1 MTDKL
6 FIEGLAVKSFNPNT
20 YKAIGLRRL
29 LARRAYLDAFHHD
42 KLIELPDTYLGQVA
56 MVGIMLDADFKVGN
70 AIARRELVDNP
81 EIEIVKFGK
90 L

>member
-6 FIEGLAVKSFNPNT
+6 FIEGLAAKSFNPNA

-29 LARRAYLDAFHHD
+29 LARRAYLDAFYHD

-56 MVGIMLDADFKVGN
+56 MVGIMLDADFKIGDVV
-70 AIARRELVDNP
+70 ARRELLDNP
-81 EIEIVKFGK
+81 EVEFIYKK